1 MACVKSASFLLLFFA
16 FLTIST
22 DSRKTARDRAHN
34 IRRRR
39 SLFQL
44 ANMMKC
50 LIPQRPWTKCCQ
62 AHDTCYDKV
71 SSNYFCG
78 FPGAIY
84 FAQYRTLSSRNM
96 PGCLTCDKSNDSC
109 HMLLCSCDV
118 TLVKCLANKKLN
130 KQFISYRKTK
140 CFETQ
145 YEMHTDQHLQK

>member
-22 DSRKTARDRAHN
+22 DARKTARDRAHN

-50 LIPQRPWTKCCQ
+50 LIPQRPWAKYVAYGCYCGPGGEGIPVDDVDRCCQ

-96 PGCLTCDKSNDSC
+96 PGCLTCGR
-109 HMLLCSCDV
+109 
-118 TLVKCLANKKLN
+118 
-130 KQFISYRKTK
+130 Y
-140 CFETQ
+140 
-145 YEMHTDQHLQK
+145 